1 MTAEETSHGP
11 AKLVNPVGQT
21 KSHQKWGA
29 RAGNAKTRR
38 HPECRAACE
47 RPGHDGCY
55 IVGSTPEIEIVGS
68 SKAAV
73 HLGTRLKV
81 LGAEVAWDAITG
93 ERQRPADA
101 HGIAKFEGCVAE
113 VLFRNEVFGD
123 CPPFEGTAQDQ
134 PGFDLMLLL
143 AVGNL
148 IRLDENVFVIM
159 ANHLQQCLVGGI
171 NVFVFDV

>member
-55 IVGSTPEIEIVGS
+55 IVGSTPAIEIVGS
-68 SKAAV
+68 SKGAWLRFFSAMRFSATV
-73 HLGTRLKV
+73 HPLKE
-81 LGAEVAWDAITG
+81 LPKISLASISCSFSRWAI
-93 ERQRPADA
+93 
-101 HGIAKFEGCVAE
+101 
-113 VLFRNEVFGD
+113 
-123 CPPFEGTAQDQ
+123 
-134 PGFDLMLLL
+134 
-143 AVGNL
+143 
-148 IRLDENVFVIM
+148 
-159 ANHLQQCLVGGI
+159 
-171 NVFVFDV
+171 